1 MLTYAYLI
9 KAKAKA
15 TEAKNLFCWFSAK
28 SDSRAEREIL
38 NILEDNGIAVGRGA
52 DYQLP
57 ARTNWFVVDDLPEES
72 TLNDTWCDR
81 YELAEDQRTWQPKA
95 AGTVDATIPSDV
107 KTTVE
112 VATADENV
120 SLENRTPAVRFA
132 VHLIS
137 DKYQTH
143 VSKDQHM
150 AASEMSLDEGNIY
163 LQSLLVAKNDAPE
176 TAKLSLNAEWKMI
189 QAVKDIFTPDEEH
202 EPRLIAAFMSDWVNT
217 DAGDRNQLVEDWRSG
232 KLQLLKAET
241 TSGADVTTGQDL
253 TVFDGTQF
261 DENSLAEDVVVGGEV
276 GTEEQSQQSEQPNLI
291 VVATLPF
298 RQRVLAQFIGD
309 GEYLYH
315 VDAGQ
320 KNEIVRL
327 EMDTDDAY
335 VQNLLLAAENVE
347 AFKKAIEH
355 DIHKV
360 VNAVKKVFPVDG
372 KKPELATV
380 IQFLTVWFKTDYID
394 RGILARE
401 WAAGNRISN
410 VQRTDSGTNADG
422 GYVTDRGENAY
433 HTLDTLDLEIAC
445 ALLPMDF
452 NHLEIPGSIHRR
464 SKEIVANKEQPWK
477 SWSSI
482 LRNQPGVLS
491 VNRAAIFNLVR
502 IAPEN
507 IHLTPVA
514 HLEFVNQTMTAEFNS
529 ATELMPLP
537 AAQPETETHTA
548 EEHRLPRWAE
558 AGEQQLADEDEAE
571 MQNLPKWANAA
582 GSQPQVESLGG
593 GVFSI
598 EGLMGNQQAPALSVV
613 DQVRQRAVEDKLH
626 HANTEEA
633 TSDVQMEKTDNNEI
647 KANPEVSQ
655 SETAVLPVKSADAT
669 GDASA
674 FLNNEPVHHI
684 ETDPLNA
691 FYTHLMVDM
700 ETMGN
705 SPHAPIVSIGAVFFD
720 PSTGNTGAEFYQV
733 VSLESSMSFGMKPDA
748 STIQWWLKQSS
759 EARSAI
765 LVDEAMGL
773 LKTLELLADYIAE
786 NAANG
791 SHAVQLW
798 GNGCSFD
805 NVILRRAYALTDT
818 PFAVPFWNDRDV
830 RTMVEL
836 GKSVGINP
844 RYDIPFEGDMHN
856 ALSDARHQ
864 VKYVSAIWQR
874 LTAN

>member
-57 ARTNWFVVDDLPEES
+57 VRTNWFVVDDLPEES
-72 TLNDTWCDR
+72 TLDDTWCDR
-81 YELAEDQRTWQPKA
+81 YELAEDQQTWQLKQKP
-95 AGTVDATIPSDV
+95 DN
-107 KTTVE
+107 
-112 VATADENV
+112 EN
-120 SLENRTPAVRFA
+120 LE
-132 VHLIS
+132 
-137 DKYQTH
+137 
-143 VSKDQHM
+143 
-150 AASEMSLDEGNIY
+150 ASSQQKPETSSANVPT
-163 LQSLLVAKNDAPE
+163 SDAP
-176 TAKLSLNAEWKMI
+176 ALLRPISRLRLS
-189 QAVKDIFTPDEEH
+189 Q
-202 EPRLIAAFMSDWVNT
+202 RLIAHLLNDGEEKEISEARHVQIGQMELDENDLYIQNLLLAVANVPAAKELSAHVEWNLANAIKEVFDREQVYNIASFEEFITEWIAEPKARTQTVQEWVN
-217 DAGDRNQLVEDWRSG
+217 DKKARIVGDEPTVPP
-232 KLQLLKAET
+232 
-241 TSGADVTTGQDL
+241 VTP
-253 TVFDGTQF
+253 
-261 DENSLAEDVVVGGEV
+261 E
-276 GTEEQSQQSEQPNLI
+276 LI
-291 VVATLPF
+291 TVATLPL
-298 RQRVLAQFIGD
+298 RQRLLAQFISE
-309 GEYLYH
+309 EYAYH
-315 VDAGQ
+315 IDTEQKKTIQELELDVD
-320 KNEIVRL
+320 NS
-327 EMDTDDAY
+327 Y

-347 AFKKAIEH
+347 PFRKAPEI
-355 DIHKV
+355 DIWKIV
-360 VNAVKKVFPVDG
+360 SALKTVFPVDG
-372 KKPELATV
+372 KRVDLSTV
-380 IQFLTVWFKTDYID
+380 IQFFKAWFSTEHID
-394 RGILARE
+394 RGLLVKE
-401 WAAGNRISN
+401 WGKGNRVSQI
-410 VQRTDSGTNADG
+410 QRSDTGTNAG
-422 GYVTDRGENAY
+422 GGNKTDRNPALV
-433 HTLDTLDLEIAC
+433 HTLETLDIDIAL
-445 ALLPMDF
+445 ATLPMDF
-452 NHLEIPGSIHRR
+452 NIYDIPGGVFRR
-464 SKEIVANKEQPWK
+464 AKEIIAKNESPFKEWSVALRKRAG
-477 SWSSI
+477 I
-482 LRNQPGVLS
+482 LDYS
-491 VNRAAIFNLVR
+491 RAAIFALIRSAEENAHHFPELLSRYINKNLTETDHQHPTEEALAAAGHV
-502 IAPEN
+502 PEKSWEN
-507 IHLTPVA
+507 DIK
-514 HLEFVNQTMTAEFNS
+514 EKSTAEQK
-529 ATELMPLP
+529 AGVE
-537 AAQPETETHTA
+537 QPEI
-548 EEHRLPRWAE
+548 
-558 AGEQQLADEDEAE
+558 
-571 MQNLPKWANAA
+571 ANM
-582 GSQPQVESLGG
+582 GN

-598 EGLMGNQQAPALSVV
+598 DGLMGNQPAAALSVV
-613 DQVRQRAVEDKLH
+613 DQVRQRAVEEKLQQ
-626 HANTEEA
+626 ANTEET
-633 TSDVQMEKTDNNEI
+633 TSNVQMEETDNNEI

-674 FLNNEPVHHI
+674 SLNNEPVHHI
-684 ETDPLNA
+684 DTDPLNA

-705 SPHAPIVSIGAVFFD
+705 SPDAPIVSIGAVFFD

-773 LKTLELLADYIAE
+773 LETLELLADFIAE

-791 SHAVQLW
+791 NHTVQLW

-805 NVILRRAYALTDT
+805 NVILRRAYALTGT

>member
-57 ARTNWFVVDDLPEES
+57 VRTNWFVVDDLPEES
-72 TLNDTWCDR
+72 TLDDTWCDR
-81 YELAEDQRTWQPKA
+81 YELAEDQQTWQLKQKP
-95 AGTVDATIPSDV
+95 DN
-107 KTTVE
+107 
-112 VATADENV
+112 ENQ
-120 SLENRTPAVRFA
+120 E
-132 VHLIS
+132 
-137 DKYQTH
+137 
-143 VSKDQHM
+143 
-150 AASEMSLDEGNIY
+150 ASSQQKPETSSANVPT
-163 LQSLLVAKNDAPE
+163 SDAP
-176 TAKLSLNAEWKMI
+176 ALLRPISRLRLS
-189 QAVKDIFTPDEEH
+189 Q
-202 EPRLIAAFMSDWVNT
+202 RLIAHLLNDGEDKEISEARHVQIGQMELDDNDLYIQNLLLAVANVPAAKELSAHVEWNLANAIKEVFDREQVYTVASFEEFITEWITEPKMRTQTVQEWINDKKARI
-217 DAGDRNQLVEDWRSG
+217 AGDEPTVPP
-232 KLQLLKAET
+232 
-241 TSGADVTTGQDL
+241 VTP
-253 TVFDGTQF
+253 
-261 DENSLAEDVVVGGEV
+261 E
-276 GTEEQSQQSEQPNLI
+276 LI
-291 VVATLPF
+291 TVATLPL
-298 RQRVLAQFIGD
+298 RQRLLAQFISD
-309 GEYLYH
+309 EYAYH
-315 VDAGQ
+315 IDTEQKKTIQELELDVD
-320 KNEIVRL
+320 NS
-327 EMDTDDAY
+327 Y

-347 AFKKAIEH
+347 PFRKAPEI
-355 DIHKV
+355 DIWKIV
-360 VNAVKKVFPVDG
+360 SALKTIFPVDG
-372 KKPELATV
+372 KRVDLSTV
-380 IQFLTVWFKTDYID
+380 IHFFKTWFNTEHID
-394 RGILARE
+394 RGLLVKE
-401 WAAGNRISN
+401 WCKGNRVSQI
-410 VQRTDSGTNADG
+410 QRSDSGTNAG
-422 GYVTDRGENAY
+422 GGNKTDRNPELV
-433 HTLDTLDLEIAC
+433 HTLETLDIDIAL
-445 ALLPMDF
+445 ATLPMDF
-452 NHLEIPGSIHRR
+452 NIYDIPGGVFRR
-464 SKEIVANKEQPWK
+464 AKEIIAKNESPFKEWSVALRKRAG
-477 SWSSI
+477 I
-482 LRNQPGVLS
+482 LDYS
-491 VNRAAIFNLVR
+491 RAAIFALIRSAEENTHHFPELLSRYINKNLTETDHQHPTEEILAAAGHV
-502 IAPEN
+502 PEKSWEN
-507 IHLTPVA
+507 EINEKV
-514 HLEFVNQTMTAEFNS
+514 TAEQN
-529 ATELMPLP
+529 AIAE
-537 AAQPETETHTA
+537 QPEI
-548 EEHRLPRWAE
+548 
-558 AGEQQLADEDEAE
+558 
-571 MQNLPKWANAA
+571 ANM
-582 GSQPQVESLGG
+582 GN

-598 EGLMGNQQAPALSVV
+598 GGLMGNTQAPALSVV

-633 TSDVQMEKTDNNEI
+633 TSDVQMEETDNNEI

-674 FLNNEPVHHI
+674 SLNNEPVHHI
-684 ETDPLNA
+684 DTDPLNA

-705 SPHAPIVSIGAVFFD
+705 SPDAPIVSIGAVFFD
-720 PSTGNTGAEFYQV
+720 PSTGNTGAEFYRV

-773 LKTLELLADYIAE
+773 LETLELLADFIAE

-791 SHAVQLW
+791 SHTVQMW

-818 PFAVPFWNDRDV
+818 PFAVPFRNDRDV

-864 VKYVSAIWQR
+864 IKYVSAIWQR

>member
-38 NILEDNGIAVGRGA
+38 NILEDNDIAVGRGA

-57 ARTNWFVVDDLPEES
+57 VRTNWFVVDDLPEES
-72 TLNDTWCDR
+72 TLDDTWCDR
-81 YELAEDQRTWQPKA
+81 YELAEDQQTWQLKQKP
-95 AGTVDATIPSDV
+95 DN
-107 KTTVE
+107 
-112 VATADENV
+112 ENP
-120 SLENRTPAVRFA
+120 E
-132 VHLIS
+132 
-137 DKYQTH
+137 
-143 VSKDQHM
+143 
-150 AASEMSLDEGNIY
+150 ASSQQKPETSSANVPT
-163 LQSLLVAKNDAPE
+163 SDAP
-176 TAKLSLNAEWKMI
+176 ALLRPISRLRLS
-189 QAVKDIFTPDEEH
+189 Q
-202 EPRLIAAFMSDWVNT
+202 RLIAHLLNDGEEKEISEARHVQIGQMELDDNDLYIQNLLLAVANVPAAKELSAHVEWNLANAIKEVFDREQVYTIASFEEFITEWIAEPKARTQTVQEWVN
-217 DAGDRNQLVEDWRSG
+217 DKKARIVGDEPTVPLVTPE
-232 KLQLLKAET
+232 
-241 TSGADVTTGQDL
+241 
-253 TVFDGTQF
+253 
-261 DENSLAEDVVVGGEV
+261 
-276 GTEEQSQQSEQPNLI
+276 LI
-291 VVATLPF
+291 TVATLPL
-298 RQRVLAQFIGD
+298 RQRLLAQFISE
-309 GEYLYH
+309 EYAYH
-315 VDAGQ
+315 IDTEQKKTIQELELDVD
-320 KNEIVRL
+320 NS
-327 EMDTDDAY
+327 Y

-347 AFKKAIEH
+347 PFRKAPEI
-355 DIHKV
+355 DIWKIV
-360 VNAVKKVFPVDG
+360 SALKTVFPVDG
-372 KKPELATV
+372 KRVDLSTV
-380 IQFLTVWFKTDYID
+380 IQFFKAWFSTEHID
-394 RGILARE
+394 RGLLVKE
-401 WAAGNRISN
+401 WGKGNRVSQI
-410 VQRTDSGTNADG
+410 QRSDTGTNAG
-422 GYVTDRGENAY
+422 GGNKTDRNPALV
-433 HTLDTLDLEIAC
+433 HTLETLDIDIAL
-445 ALLPMDF
+445 ATLPMDF
-452 NHLEIPGSIHRR
+452 NIYDIPGGVFRR
-464 SKEIVANKEQPWK
+464 AKEIIAKNESPFKEWSVALRKRAG
-477 SWSSI
+477 I
-482 LRNQPGVLS
+482 LDYS
-491 VNRAAIFNLVR
+491 RAAIFALIRSAEENAHHFPELLSRYINKNLTETDHQHPTEETLAAAGHV
-502 IAPEN
+502 PEKSWEN
-507 IHLTPVA
+507 EINEKV
-514 HLEFVNQTMTAEFNS
+514 TAEQK
-529 ATELMPLP
+529 AGVE
-537 AAQPETETHTA
+537 QPEI
-548 EEHRLPRWAE
+548 
-558 AGEQQLADEDEAE
+558 
-571 MQNLPKWANAA
+571 ANM
-582 GSQPQVESLGG
+582 GN

-598 EGLMGNQQAPALSVV
+598 DGLMGNQQAPALSVV

-626 HANTEEA
+626 HTHTEEA
-633 TSDVQMEKTDNNEI
+633 TSDVQMEETDNNEI

-674 FLNNEPVHHI
+674 SLNNEPVHHI

-705 SPHAPIVSIGAVFFD
+705 GPDAPIVSIGAVFFD

-773 LKTLELLADYIAE
+773 LETLELLADFIAE

-791 SHAVQLW
+791 SHTVQLW

-844 RYDIPFEGDMHN
+844 RFDIPFEGDMHN

>member
-57 ARTNWFVVDDLPEES
+57 VRTNWFVVDDLPEES
-72 TLNDTWCDR
+72 TLDDTWCDR
-81 YELAEDQRTWQPKA
+81 YELAEDQQTWQLKQKPDNENQETSSQQKPE
-95 AGTVDATIPSDV
+95 TSSV
-107 KTTVE
+107 
-112 VATADENV
+112 NV
-120 SLENRTPAVRFA
+120 S
-132 VHLIS
+132 S
-137 DKYQTH
+137 
-143 VSKDQHM
+143 S
-150 AASEMSLDEGNIY
+150 
-163 LQSLLVAKNDAPE
+163 DAP
-176 TAKLSLNAEWKMI
+176 ALLRPISRLRLS
-189 QAVKDIFTPDEEH
+189 Q
-202 EPRLIAAFMSDWVNT
+202 RLIAHLLNDGEEKEISEARHVQIGQMELDDNDLYIQNLLLAVANVPAAKELSAHVEWNLANAIKEVFDREQVYTIASFEEFITEWIAEPKARTQTVQEWVN
-217 DAGDRNQLVEDWRSG
+217 DKKARIVGDEPTVPP
-232 KLQLLKAET
+232 
-241 TSGADVTTGQDL
+241 VTP
-253 TVFDGTQF
+253 
-261 DENSLAEDVVVGGEV
+261 E
-276 GTEEQSQQSEQPNLI
+276 LI
-291 VVATLPF
+291 TVATLPL
-298 RQRVLAQFIGD
+298 RQRLLAQFISD
-309 GEYLYH
+309 EYAYH
-315 VDAGQ
+315 IDTEQKKTIQELELDVD
-320 KNEIVRL
+320 NS
-327 EMDTDDAY
+327 Y

-347 AFKKAIEH
+347 PFKKAPEI
-355 DIHKV
+355 DIWKIV
-360 VNAVKKVFPVDG
+360 SALKTTFPVDG
-372 KKPELATV
+372 KRVDLSAV
-380 IQFLTVWFKTDYID
+380 IQFFKAWFSTEHID
-394 RGILARE
+394 RGLLVKE
-401 WAAGNRISN
+401 WCKGNRVSQI
-410 VQRTDSGTNADG
+410 QRTDSGTNAG
-422 GYVTDRGENAY
+422 GGNKTDRNPELV
-433 HTLDTLDLEIAC
+433 HTLDTLDIDIAL
-445 ALLPMDF
+445 ATLPMDF
-452 NHLEIPGSIHRR
+452 NIYDIPGGVFRR
-464 SKEIVANKEQPWK
+464 AKEIIAKNESPFKEWSVALRKRAG
-477 SWSSI
+477 I
-482 LRNQPGVLS
+482 LDYS
-491 VNRAAIFNLVR
+491 RAAIFALIRSAEENAHHFPELLSRYINKNLTETDHQHPTEETLAAAGHV
-502 IAPEN
+502 PEKSWEN
-507 IHLTPVA
+507 EINEKV
-514 HLEFVNQTMTAEFNS
+514 TAKQKAGVE
-529 ATELMPLP
+529 
-537 AAQPETETHTA
+537 QPEI
-548 EEHRLPRWAE
+548 
-558 AGEQQLADEDEAE
+558 
-571 MQNLPKWANAA
+571 ANM
-582 GSQPQVESLGG
+582 GN

-598 EGLMGNQQAPALSVV
+598 DGLMGNQQAPALSVV

-626 HANTEEA
+626 HTHTEEA
-633 TSDVQMEKTDNNEI
+633 TSDVQMEETDNNEI

-674 FLNNEPVHHI
+674 SLNNEPVHHI

-705 SPHAPIVSIGAVFFD
+705 SPDAPIVSIGAVFFD

-733 VSLESSMSFGMKPDA
+733 VSLESSMLFGMKPDA

-773 LKTLELLADYIAE
+773 LETLELLADYIAE

-791 SHAVQLW
+791 SHTVQLW

-818 PFAVPFWNDRDV
+818 PFAVPFRNDRDV

>member
-38 NILEDNGIAVGRGA
+38 NILEDNNIAVGRGA

-57 ARTNWFVVDDLPEES
+57 VRTNWFVVDDLPEES
-72 TLNDTWCDR
+72 TLDDTWCDR
-81 YELAEDQRTWQPKA
+81 YELAEDQQTWQLKQKPDNENLEA
-95 AGTVDATIPSDV
+95 SSQQ
-107 KTTVE
+107 KTETSS
-112 VATADENV
+112 ANV
-120 SLENRTPAVRFA
+120 PTS
-132 VHLIS
+132 
-137 DKYQTH
+137 
-143 VSKDQHM
+143 
-150 AASEMSLDEGNIY
+150 
-163 LQSLLVAKNDAPE
+163 DAP
-176 TAKLSLNAEWKMI
+176 ALLRPISRLRLS
-189 QAVKDIFTPDEEH
+189 Q
-202 EPRLIAAFMSDWVNT
+202 RLIAHLLNDGEEKEISEARHVQIGQMELDDNDLYIQNLLLAVANVPAAKELSAHVEWSLANAIKEVFDREQVYTVASFEEFITEWIAEPKARTQTVQEWVN
-217 DAGDRNQLVEDWRSG
+217 DKKARIVGDEPTVPP
-232 KLQLLKAET
+232 
-241 TSGADVTTGQDL
+241 VTP
-253 TVFDGTQF
+253 
-261 DENSLAEDVVVGGEV
+261 E
-276 GTEEQSQQSEQPNLI
+276 LI
-291 VVATLPF
+291 TVATLPL
-298 RQRVLAQFIGD
+298 RQRLLAQFISD
-309 GEYLYH
+309 EYAYH
-315 VDAGQ
+315 IDTEQKKTIQELELDVD
-320 KNEIVRL
+320 NS
-327 EMDTDDAY
+327 Y

-347 AFKKAIEH
+347 PFRKAPEI
-355 DIHKV
+355 DIWKIV
-360 VNAVKKVFPVDG
+360 SALKTIFPVDG
-372 KKPELATV
+372 KRVDLSTV
-380 IQFLTVWFKTDYID
+380 IQFFKAWFSTEHIE
-394 RGILARE
+394 RGLLVKE
-401 WAAGNRISN
+401 WCKGNRVSQI
-410 VQRTDSGTNADG
+410 QRTDSGTNAG
-422 GYVTDRGENAY
+422 GGNKTDRNPELV
-433 HTLDTLDLEIAC
+433 HTLDTLDIDIA
-445 ALLPMDF
+445 LSTLPMDF
-452 NHLEIPGSIHRR
+452 NIYDIPGGVFRR
-464 SKEIVANKEQPWK
+464 AKEIIAKNESPFKEWSVALRKRAG
-477 SWSSI
+477 I
-482 LRNQPGVLS
+482 LDYS
-491 VNRAAIFNLVR
+491 RAAIFALIRSAEENAHHFPELLSRYINKNLTETDHQPPSEETLAAAGHV
-502 IAPEN
+502 PEKSWEN
-507 IHLTPVA
+507 EINEKV
-514 HLEFVNQTMTAEFNS
+514 TAEQK
-529 ATELMPLP
+529 AGVE
-537 AAQPETETHTA
+537 QPEI
-548 EEHRLPRWAE
+548 
-558 AGEQQLADEDEAE
+558 
-571 MQNLPKWANAA
+571 ANM
-582 GSQPQVESLGG
+582 GN

-598 EGLMGNQQAPALSVV
+598 DGLMGNQPAPALSVV

-633 TSDVQMEKTDNNEI
+633 TSDVQMEETDNNEI

-655 SETAVLPVKSADAT
+655 SETAVLPVKSVDAT

-674 FLNNEPVHHI
+674 SLNNEPVHHI
-684 ETDPLNA
+684 NTDPLNA

-705 SPHAPIVSIGAVFFD
+705 SPDAPIVSIGAVFFD

-773 LKTLELLADYIAE
+773 LETLELLADFIAE

-791 SHAVQLW
+791 SHTVQMW